1 MPKRGQDGRGGFSN
15 VGFRNKRQNTNG
27 NRSSN
32 GSLDLQKLE
41 KALAKDFHDKPNSVR
56 EQLLDEFHGVLSRA
70 VDETPK
76 LVEEALEAFQ
86 LAVDNSVPEQEK
98 GAYYRACSM
107 KSTYIEST
115 PFRLKFLRAELF
127 DPEKAA
133 LRFVRSLDYLL
144 EKFGDYALMR
154 QIYMSDLSK
163 EEMNFFKKGYV
174 QILPFRD
181 TVGRRVIVNLGSYGG
196 LDYTKEAK
204 ERVGAYVHWG
214 ILSEDVTT
222 QRKGAIS
229 VGLMNDDAIEG
240 VRDIDVASIRRFTD
254 AMPVRYTGYHTC
266 IADTFQNRIM
276 KALALT
282 FFLGELRF
290 MSRFHMGK

>member
-1 MPKRGQDGRGGFSN
+1 MPKRDQDGRGGFSN

-70 VDETPK
+70 VDETPE

-98 GAYYRACSM
+98 GAYYKACSM

-133 LRFVRSLDYLL
+133 LRFVRSLDFLL
-144 EKFGDYALMR
+144 EKFGEYALMR

-266 IADTFQNRIM
+266 IADTFQNRLM